1 MTTISAQGN
10 AAQEFTD
17 AVTGINESEP
27 LLQSILN
34 TELIGMGL
42 LEAQRDSSGHIKDFL
57 IRFVNSELA
66 KLTQRTDLVG
76 KLYGE
81 EFPGIRQMGIYELI
95 LKTMETGQ
103 SQRME
108 YNYQHDGFNK
118 WFSSMFVKTG
128 NGLVA
133 TYLDISD
140 RKKAE
145 EDRLTLLAEQN
156 QKIFSATL
164 TAQEDERKRIAESLH
179 NGLGQ
184 ILYGVKLSLDQLNL
198 NMQPLDVE
206 ALKKIKQDTNELLTR
221 AIKQSRRISH
231 ELTPVILE
239 DFGLKEAIKECC
251 KDLGPMLQ
259 ASYSFKGFRHGLYK
273 STELAVYRMVQE
285 LLMNVVKHAQ
295 ATAVFINIE
304 VRHKTVIL
312 AFKDNGIGFKGDE
325 ERTGIGL
332 TLIKNKIKL
341 LNGKFALTYGE
352 NEGTSITISIS
363 KNNH

>member
-1 MTTISAQGN
+1 MTAVLAQGN
-10 AAQEFTD
+10 AAQEFTE
-17 AVTGINESEP
+17 AVTGINDIEP

-57 IRFVNSELA
+57 IKFVNSELA

-76 KLYGE
+76 KLYAE
-81 EFPGIRQMGIYELI
+81 EFPGIRQMGLYELI
-95 LKTMETGQ
+95 IKTMETGQ

-145 EDRLTLLAEQN
+145 EDRLILLAEQN

-164 TAQEDERKRIAESLH
+164 TAQEEERKRIAESLH

-198 NMQPLDVE
+198 NQEPLDVE

-221 AIKQSRRISH
+221 AIKQSRKISH

-239 DFGLKEAIKECC
+239 DFGLKEAIKACC

-285 LLMNVVKHAQ
+285 LLINVVKQAQ
-295 ATAVFINIE
+295 ATAVDINIE
-304 VRHKTVIL
+304 VKHSTVVL
-312 AFKDNGIGFKGDE
+312 LFKDNGIGFKSDV

-341 LNGKFALTYGE
+341 LNGKFALTYGQ
-352 NEGTSITISIS
+352 NEGTSITISIP
-363 KNNH
+363 NNSQ